1 MFVAGKVEDGN
12 AVIQLQSKGV
22 DQIVDDDDITE
33 IPVLDD
39 PQILDAEAL
48 LGLKTMISA
57 QNPLNSFSLC
67 VEMGH
72 NCLSVIFSGSCENV
86 YFEEMAHPL

>member
-1 MFVAGKVEDGN
+1 MFVVGKVEDGN

-72 NCLSVIFSGSCENV
+72 NRLSVIFGGSCENV